1 MAKKKSVT
9 VKNKLDKD
17 GFIFPLAVG
26 VLALI
31 FFSWYFLTM
40 NKSKNVVVENPIQS
54 VEDLN
59 AASKDL
65 ESQNPDTFN
74 TDLKTNSTDASGL

>member
-1 MAKKKSVT
+1 MAKKSTKI
-9 VKNKLDKD
+9 KNKLDKD

-26 VLALI
+26 ALALI

-40 NKSKNVVVENPIQS
+40 NNKKDVVVENPIQS
-54 VEDLN
+54 IEDLN

-65 ESQNPDTFN
+65 DSENPDAFN
-74 TDLKTNSTDASGL
+74 ADLKTNSTDASGL